1 MKGIIYYTSHNA
13 KPELLKGVQK
23 QLLSIGLPITSVSL
37 EPLDFGNNIV
47 YGDPN
52 LRANQK
58 RGIMSY
64 INQIILALEN
74 AKEKYVFF
82 CEHDVL
88 YHPSHFEFTPP
99 RDDTFYYN
107 RNVWRWDY
115 ISKRTVS
122 YDQVASVS
130 GICVNRE
137 FALDF
142 YKNRLKIIL
151 ENGWDKIPT
160 FGNPQ
165 WARDLG
171 YEPGRRNN
179 QYEPKVRSEE
189 WRSEYPIIDVKHTRC
204 ITHGRWEID
213 KFKNKPTNW
222 KEDIIDNIPGW
233 ENVWNLVS

>member
-37 EPLDFGNNIV
+37 EPIDFGNNIV
-47 YGDPN
+47 YGDPT
-52 LRANQK
+52 LIANQK

-64 INQIILALEN
+64 FNQIILALEN

-88 YHPSHFEFTPP
+88 YHPSHFDFTPP

-107 RNVWRWDY
+107 TNVWKWDY
-115 ISKRTVS
+115 TGKRTAT

-142 YKNRLKIIL
+142 YKNRLRIIK
-151 ENGWDKIPT
+151 ENEWDKIKT
-160 FGNPQ
+160 FGNPS
-165 WARDLG
+165 WARELG
-171 YEPGRRNN
+171 YEPGRRTNLW
-179 QYEPKVRSEE
+179 EERPKSEE
-189 WRSEYPIIDVKHTRC
+189 WRSEFPIIDIKHTRC
-204 ITHGRWEID
+204 LTHPRWELD
-213 KFKNKPTNW
+213 KFKRKPTNW
-222 KEDIIDNIPGW
+222 KIDTIENIPGW
-233 ENVWNLVS
+233 KEPWNLVS